1 MSITLNFQQ
10 IENKVMAYIA
20 RNINKMCNFTELYNY
35 IIDDENIKD
44 PKALS
49 EFKNKLYL
57 VMSNLDSKFND
68 VSVVKSNNNYLVG
81 YNISNKDLN
90 KSEVLKDTNI
100 LFKDLNKSV
109 FEYITDNDIDY
120 KINPDCNK
128 ETLLYY
134 GVQTNDI
141 SRVKKLLNKYSLSF
155 YSKNIEGKMPLDYL
169 EPVSPYNK
177 EFLLF
182 VKLCLKENNNELCLL
197 KDKNIELE
205 TTILNFSNKI
215 THINNKLLLQNNVNE
230 RFVTI
235 FMIFVSVFSILLYL
249 K

>member
-1 MSITLNFQQ
+1 MSNTLNFQQ
-10 IENKVMAYIA
+10 IENKVMVYIA

-35 IIDDENIKD
+35 IIDDENIKN
-44 PKALS
+44 PKVLS

-68 VSVVKSNNNYLVG
+68 VTVVKHNNNYLVG
-81 YNISNKDLN
+81 YNISNKDT
-90 KSEVLKDTNI
+90 KYTKDTNI
-100 LFKDLNKSV
+100 LFKDLDKSV

-120 KINPDCNK
+120 KLNPDCNK

-141 SRVKKLLNKYSLSF
+141 NRVKKLLTKYSLSF

-169 EPVSPYNK
+169 EPNSAYNK

-182 VKLCLKENNNELCLL
+182 VKLCLKENNTELCLL
-197 KDKNIELE
+197 KEKNIELNN
-205 TTILNFSNKI
+205 TILNLLNKI
-215 THINNKLLLQNNVNE
+215 THINNKLSLQNNVND

-235 FMIFVSVFSILLYL
+235 FMTFIFIFSILLYL